1 MQVPIS
7 DDCACPGDVVMYE
20 CTVSGDNGGIT
31 VWMGDFFRCSNGN
44 QEMALVHSQFTDGP
58 GGETSKTRICDNG
71 DVKIVGRII
80 RVENGSF
87 TSQLNITLTP
97 DSHILSG
104 RRIECAY
111 DNGTSVYPIGSA
123 TLNYTAG

>member
-7 DDCACPGDVVMYE
+7 DDCVCPGDIVMYE
-20 CTVSGDNGGIT
+20 CTVFGDFGGIT
-31 VWMGDFFRCSNGN
+31 VWTGDFFRCSNGN
-44 QEMALVHSQFTDGP
+44 QEIALVHSQFTDGP
-58 GGETSKTRICDNG
+58 GEEASSTRTCISE
-71 DVKIVGRII
+71 DVRIVGRII

-87 TSQLNITLTP
+87 MSQLNVTLTP
-97 DSHILSG
+97 DSDILAGTS
-104 RRIECAY
+104 IECAY

>member
-7 DDCACPGDVVMYE
+7 NDCVCPGDVVIYE
-20 CTVSGDNGGIT
+20 CTVSGDYGGIT

-58 GGETSKTRICDNG
+58 GGETFNTRICDNG
-71 DVKIVGRII
+71 DVRIVGRII

-87 TSQLNITLTP
+87 TSQLNVTLTP
-97 DSHILSG
+97 DSDILAG